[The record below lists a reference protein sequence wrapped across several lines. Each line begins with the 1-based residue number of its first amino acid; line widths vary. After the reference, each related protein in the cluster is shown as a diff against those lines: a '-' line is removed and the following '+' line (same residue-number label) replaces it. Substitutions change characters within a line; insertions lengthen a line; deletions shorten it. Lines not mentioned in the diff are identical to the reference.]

1 MMSSSIDRLKQLK
14 ELLFIEREEDY
25 RQYKEQF
32 LRASIEQRKKNGVT
46 WFPVKILSDELGYA
60 DYVHIELERTSEL
73 DMPHQFSAGKN
84 VTLFSNKN
92 PEDLKELTG
101 TIKQSGKNKMKII
114 LHTDEL
120 PDWCYEGRLGVNIQ
134 FDDNSYIE
142 MQKALDEVIAAKH
155 NRVAELRE
163 IIEGIESPTFEKI
176 ESDIVIPQ
184 LNFSQNNAVKH
195 ILSANDIA
203 VVHGPPGTGK
213 TTTIVQAIRLVLQT
227 EKQVLVCAPTNTA
240 VDLLTEKLIEQ
251 GINVLRVGH
260 PARVSE
266 DLLKT
271 TIDGQVQNHSNYK
284 DIKSLRR
291 TAEEYFKM
299 ASKYKRVFGKEDAKQ
314 RALYYTEARNCIKES
329 RLLEDYIVDSLFENA
344 QVICCT
350 PVTST
355 NKALSRKK
363 FNTLFFDEA
372 SQALEAISWIP
383 LLKCN
388 RVIFSGDHFQLPPV
402 VKSEKAK
409 KGGLDKTMLDRC
421 TQQKGIS
428 TLLNRQYRMHQ
439 HIMQFS
445 NNYFYNNQLEAD
457 ATVKNTLLSN
467 HEEFEILN
475 IPIELID
482 TAGCSFDELQNPETL
497 SLSNKGEADI
507 VFKHLDLLLQNYQY
521 SGETT
526 KIDIGIISPY
536 KEQIELLKE
545 KLLTVDVSSF
555 AVNELTVKTI
565 DGFQGEECDVIY
577 ISLVRSNP
585 SSEIGFLS
593 DIRRMNV
600 ALTRAK
606 KKLVVV
612 MDTATIGNHPFYKSF
627 IEYCETNNFYKSAW
641 EYSYQN

>member
-1 MMSSSIDRLKQLK
+1 MSNSIERIKRLK
-14 ELLFIEREEDY
+14 ELLLIEQEEDY
-25 RQYKEQF
+25 AQYKEQF
-32 LRASIEQRKKNGVT
+32 LRAGIEQRKKNGVT
-46 WFPVKILSDELGYA
+46 WFPIQILSDELGYA
-60 DYVHIELERTSEL
+60 DFVHLEIERTNNV
-73 DMPHQFSAGKN
+73 DTPHQFSTGKN

-92 PEDLKELTG
+92 PDDIQEISG
-101 TIKQSGKNKMKII
+101 TIKQSGRNKMKII

-142 MQKALDEVIAAKH
+142 MQKALDEVIGARN

-163 IIEGIESPTFEKI
+163 IIDGTAMPSFEKTDD
-176 ESDIVIPQ
+176 SIVIPQ
-184 LNFSQNNAVKH
+184 LNLSQNRAVRH
-195 ILSANDIA
+195 ILAANDIA

-227 EKQVLVCAPTNTA
+227 ESQVLVCAPTNTA

-251 GINVLRVGH
+251 GVNVLRVGH

-266 DLLKT
+266 DLQKT
-271 TIDGQVQNHSNYK
+271 TIDGQIQTHANYK
-284 DIKSLRR
+284 DIKNLRR
-291 TAEEYFKM
+291 NAEEYFKM
-299 ASKYKRVFGKEDAKQ
+299 ASKFKRVFGKEDAKQ

-329 RLLEDYIVDSLFENA
+329 RLLEDYIVDSLFDQA

-355 NKALSRKK
+355 NRAMAKKK
-363 FNTLFFDEA
+363 FDTLFFDEA

-388 RVIFSGDHFQLPPV
+388 RVILSGDHFQLPPV
-402 VKSEKAK
+402 VKSIKAK
-409 KGGLDKTMLDRC
+409 QEGLDKTMLDRC
-421 TQQKGIS
+421 ITHDEIS
-428 TLLNRQYRMHQ
+428 TLLTHQYRMHHQ
-439 HIMQFS
+439 IMAFS
-445 NNYFYNNQLEAD
+445 NAYFYNNKLEAD
-457 ATVKNTLLSN
+457 ATVKDSVLSRN
-467 HEEFEILN
+467 EDIEILN

-497 SLSNKGEADI
+497 SMSNKGEADLL
-507 VFKHLDLLLQNYQY
+507 FKHLELLLQQY
-521 SGETT
+521 ANSGETGR
-526 KIDIGIISPY
+526 ISIGVISPY

-545 KLLTVDVSSF
+545 KQLEFDYSSYP
-555 AVNELTVKTI
+555 VNELAVKTI
-565 DGFQGEECDVIY
+565 DGFQGEERDVIY

-585 SSEIGFLS
+585 DSEIGFLS

-606 KKLVVV
+606 KKLVVI
-612 MDTATIGNHPFYKSF
+612 MDTATIGNHPFYKAF
-627 IEYCETNNFYKSAW
+627 IEYCEKNNFYKSAW
-641 EYSYQN
+641 EYNYET